1 MIPSE
6 DAVEI
11 GFTAVLKLEDS
22 SRIGFMATQTTTQTQ
37 IAPGAPVVHISELA
51 AKKIIALLAKE
62 GVSPEVG
69 GLRVGVQGGG
79 CSGLSYAMRLDT
91 QARDRDKVFEEFGAR
106 IFVDPKSLLF
116 LNGTVLEYEDTLMRQ
131 GFAFQNPNA
140 ARSCGC
146 GSSFTA

>member
-1 MIPSE
+1 MLSKLVL
-6 DAVEI
+6 AVKQA
-11 GFTAVLKLEDS
+11 FK
-22 SRIGFMATQTTTQTQ
+22 IGFMATQTTTQTQ
-37 IAPGAPVVHISELA
+37 TAPGVPVIRISEPA
-51 AKKIIALLAKE
+51 AKKIIDLLAKE
-62 GVSPEVG
+62 GVSPELG

-116 LNGTVLEYEDTLMRQ
+116 LNGTVLEYENTLMRQ
-131 GFAFQNPNA
+131 GFVFQNPNA